1 MERTFFSCS
10 LKVLNIT
17 GREGSEDEGS
27 TGGSAVANDPCSGEG
42 RRVLMMEQREWGN
55 GKGKCCRV
63 EQVMED

>member
-10 LKVLNIT
+10 LKVLSIT

-42 RRVLMMEQREWGN
+42 RRVLMMREWGM
-55 GKGKCCRV
+55 GKGNAAEWNK
-63 EQVMED
+63 